1 MKIRAIILTVLFAL
15 FTLGNAVYADSSLE
29 TAGADIKGAIAR
41 EYTEYYADTLDA
53 QKTSFHGSD
62 NASFHEATLGE
73 GVAYYQVN
81 VHGDSLSHELT
92 GYKFPLYLE
101 GTQVAVIDATF
112 ESGAWKIF
120 NISNHDDF
128 DSAIKRIESEYAGNG
143 KFELI
148 DDKRYNLNYVYTNST
163 ISEEYINLTNDES
176 ISPAEILN
184 VISESVDSLN
194 NLNRNSNDGVILVGG
209 GPNVSP
215 SDNQTSLLLPIILFG
230 LSLVF
235 AVPLIAIAT
244 QRRRA
249 SGTVE

>member
-1 MKIRAIILTVLFAL
+1 MLPV
-15 FTLGNAVYADSSLE
+15 
-29 TAGADIKGAIAR
+29 
-41 EYTEYYADTLDA
+41 
-53 QKTSFHGSD
+53 
-62 NASFHEATLGE
+62 EA
-73 GVAYYQVN
+73 
-81 VHGDSLSHELT
+81 
-92 GYKFPLYLE
+92 
-101 GTQVAVIDATF
+101 
-112 ESGAWKIF
+112 
-120 NISNHDDF
+120 
-128 DSAIKRIESEYAGNG
+128 EYAGNG

-148 DDKRYNLNYVYTNST
+148 DDKRYNLNYVYTNSA
-163 ISEEYINLTNDES
+163 INEEYINLTNDES

-230 LSLVF
+230 FSLAF

-249 SGTVE
+249 SGTLE